1 MAQAPPKK
9 RWNISPILS
18 PKVSDQLTGYHPV
31 LQQILYN
38 RGYNSLNDAQDYLE
52 ARRPDGTDPYQ
63 MLGIPEAVERIN
75 RAISHSEKIAVYG
88 DYDVDGV
95 TATALLTQV
104 LISRSADVISYIPNR
119 FDEGYGLNIEAIDH
133 LSERGVRL
141 IITVDCGI
149 RSLMEADHAYEL
161 GMEMIIS
168 DHHHPSGSL
177 PRAAAVI
184 NPKQSGDEY
193 PQKDLAG
200 VGLAY
205 KLASALTPGI
215 TPDNDSSEIEPFLDL
230 VALGTVADLAPLVG
244 ENRYMVRNGLEYLR
258 RPQRQGIMAL
268 MGVAGLKPDQIKAS
282 HIGFVL
288 GPRLNAAGRME
299 SALAALELLTTTNIK
314 DAAWLAQKLDVQN
327 RERQKETREIQER
340 AEKIVLEH
348 DPDAP
353 LFFAADPDFNPGVV
367 GLAASR
373 LSDLYYRPAIVAH
386 QGQEFTRGSCRSIPE
401 FHITDALDQCADLLD
416 HHGGHA
422 AAAGFTVANDNLTE
436 LVRRMQEITANEL
449 SGLDLRPT
457 LNADLEIPLADLK
470 PDLLDY
476 LNMLQPTG
484 HGNRQAY
491 FVSRE
496 LRPTAVRV
504 IGRDRTHLKFNVTDG
519 WITYDAIA
527 FQHGYWQAEM
537 PARIDIF
544 YTFELN
550 PYNGRSSLQLN
561 VRDIKPSGSPD

>member
-1 MAQAPPKK
+1 M
-9 RWNISPILS
+9 
-18 PKVSDQLTGYHPV
+18 
-31 LQQILYN
+31 LQQILFN
-38 RGYNSLNDAQDYLE
+38 RGYTTVEAARDYLE
-52 ARRPDGTDPYQ
+52 ARRPEGTEAFDMQ
-63 MLGIPEAVERIN
+63 GIPEAVERII
-75 RAISHSEKIAVYG
+75 RAIKNSEVIAVYG

-95 TATALLTQV
+95 TATALLSQV
-104 LISRSADVISYIPNR
+104 LISLGADVISYIPNR
-119 FDEGYGLNIEAIDH
+119 FDEGYGLNFEAIDH
-133 LSERGVRL
+133 LSAQGVRL

-149 RSLMEADHAYEL
+149 RSLAEAEHAYQL

-168 DHHHPSGSL
+168 DHHHPAGSL
-177 PRAAAVI
+177 PHAAAII
-184 NPKQSGDEY
+184 NPKQPGDEY

-205 KLASALTPGI
+205 KLASALHKKLTG
-215 TPDNDSSEIEPFLDL
+215 DSDGRDIDPYLDL

-244 ENRYMVRNGLEYLR
+244 ENRYMVRSGLEYLR
-258 RPQRQGIMAL
+258 RPQRQGVMAL
-268 MGVAGLKPDQIKAS
+268 MGVAGLEPDKIKAS

-299 SALAALELLTTTNIK
+299 SALAALELLTTTDVQK
-314 DAAWLAQKLDVQN
+314 AAGLAQKLDVQN

-340 AEKIVLEH
+340 AEQIVLEH
-348 DPDAP
+348 DPEAL
-353 LFFAADPDFNPGVV
+353 LFFAADPGFNPGVV

-386 QGQEFTRGSCRSIPE
+386 QGEQFTRGSCRSIPE

-422 AAAGFTVANDNLTE
+422 AAAGFTVANENLSE
-436 LVRRMQEITANEL
+436 LVRRLQEITADKLAEI
-449 SGLDLRPT
+449 DLRPT
-457 LNADLEIPLADLK
+457 LNADLEIPLGDLK
-470 PDLLDY
+470 PGLLDY

-484 HGNRQAY
+484 FGNRQAY

-496 LRPTAVRV
+496 LKPMGVRA
-504 IGRDRTHLKFNVTDG
+504 IGRDRTHLKFSVTDG
-519 WITYDAIA
+519 WITFDAIA
-527 FQHGYWQAEM
+527 FQQAHWHDVM
-537 PARIDIF
+537 PPRIDIF

-550 PYNGRSSLQLN
+550 EYNGRSSLQLN

>member
-1 MAQAPPKK
+1 
-9 RWNISPILS
+9 
-18 PKVSDQLTGYHPV
+18 
-31 LQQILYN
+31 
-38 RGYNSLNDAQDYLE
+38 
-52 ARRPDGTDPYQ
+52 
-63 MLGIPEAVERIN
+63 
-75 RAISHSEKIAVYG
+75 
-88 DYDVDGV
+88 
-95 TATALLTQV
+95 
-104 LISRSADVISYIPNR
+104 
-119 FDEGYGLNIEAIDH
+119 
-133 LSERGVRL
+133 
-141 IITVDCGI
+141 
-149 RSLMEADHAYEL
+149 MEADHAYEL

-205 KLASALTPGI
+205 KLASALTSGI

-244 ENRYMVRNGLEYLR
+244 ENRYMVRSGLEYLR

-527 FQHGYWQAEM
+527 FQQGYWQAEM
-537 PARIDIF
+537 PTRIDIF

-550 PYNGRSSLQLN
+550 EYNGRSSLQLN